1 MSVGFVK
8 GMLPDLTKKYEVV
21 LLSSPGPEMDEAREQ
36 YGVRTIEVPMER
48 HISPVKDF
56 LSLCRLILVFL
67 KEKPDMVHSMTPKA
81 GLLCMTAA
89 WLTRVPVRIHT
100 FTGLVW
106 PTSTGLKRRIL
117 MLTDAITCWCAT
129 HVIPEGEGVKAD
141 LLNNGITHKPL
152 RILGYGNVRGI
163 DMQRFKKTT
172 DDSDIFSH
180 ADLADHA
187 DNLYFDH
194 GSTRIHTDFLKTK
207 NQKLKTKNSFEF
219 LFVGRIV
226 GDKGM
231 NELMQAFQRLSDKY
245 ANVRLVLVG
254 RYEENLDPLSQ
265 EALDIIASNP
275 HIEAVGAQY
284 GDDLVR
290 SYAEADCFVFPSYR
304 EGFPN
309 TVLEAGAMGL
319 PCIVTDINGSRE
331 IITDIFSHADLADHA
346 DNLYFDHGSTRIHT
360 DDNLT
365 HADLAD
371 HADSFKPRIARIDT
385 DDNIAHAEKQTNT
398 NDTNNTNNFSH
409 ADLADHA
416 DNLYFDHGSTRIHTD
431 FLKTKNYTLKTVPPT
446 DDTDRH
452 GKVKTKTNGIIIP
465 PRDTEALYEAMKMM
479 VTDDNMRGAMARN
492 ARPMIESRFEQGFV
506 RKCLYDFY
514 EETL

>member
-1 MSVGFVK
+1 MKKIIRACTVSMSVGFVK

-56 LSLCRLILVFL
+56 LSLCRLIRVFL
-67 KEKPDMVHSMTPKA
+67 REKPDMVHSMTPKA

-172 DDSDIFSH
+172 DNTDIAHSEKTNTNCTNNTDMAH
-180 ADLADHA
+180 AEK
-187 DNLYFDH
+187 
-194 GSTRIHTDFLKTK
+194 LKTK
-207 NQKLKTKNSFEF
+207 NQKLKTFTF

-226 GDKGM
+226 RDKGM
-231 NELMQAFQRLSDKY
+231 NELMQAFCRLNSEKPET
-245 ANVRLVLVG
+245 RLVLVG
-254 RYEENLDPLSQ
+254 FYEQNLDPVS
-265 EALDIIASNP
+265 EETHRRIEENPNIIMAG
-275 HIEAVGAQY
+275 ERT

-331 IITDIFSHADLADHA
+331 IITDIFC
-346 DNLYFDHGSTRIHT
+346 
-360 DDNLT
+360 

-371 HADSFKPRIARIDT
+371 HADSLT
-385 DDNIAHAEKQTNT
+385 TNNNLTHAER
-398 NDTNNTNNFSH
+398 D
-409 ADLADHA
+409 
-416 DNLYFDHGSTRIHTD
+416 
-431 FLKTKNYTLKTVPPT
+431 KTT
-446 DDTDRH
+446 DDTDSH
-452 GKVKTKTNGIIIP
+452 GNLDEHELHKLHEYFNSTSTTDDTDSHGNLKTKTNGIIIP
-465 PRDTEALYEAMKMM
+465 PRDAEALYEAMKMM
-479 VTDDNMRGAMARN
+479 VTDDGMREAMAKN
-492 ARPMIESRFEQGFV
+492 ARQMIESRFEQGFV

-514 EETL
+514 EDILDS